1 MADLVIS
8 AIETHPNTLAAEA
21 YPHVPLPL
29 RIEVENHGAERVNLL
44 GIKLFFNGSGEVPQS
59 GLELGDISLAPSGS
73 FASGSAG
80 AYPQVNPQFIEA
92 GETGSYYTSVVFNRN
107 SDPINGPYFT
117 FNVNAQVQPDEGVG
131 NLVSGSVTGSYVT
144 ASTNLDIV
152 AVYNSNATQGFQ
164 IGQPAYLIYDRST
177 QHRNPNQT
185 YDFEAGV
192 LQLNMPQGDLVGAV
206 IPNQIGP
213 ATPVA
218 NWVSSDTNILS
229 ILSPDSGAWGVYTGS
244 VGNPQISGGFGAA
257 SLASWDYVSTAS
269 NGFVSCSYGVFGASS
284 GSIRLA
290 VVPYLP
296 VSAEVFPRNITIPS
310 SSLNASPNQ
319 AAQLKVRTVKSSG
332 EVAVVSSSAQGI
344 TWVSGDTSVASVSAN
359 GVVSVVGTTGQK
371 SVIRAKWS
379 PNIIAGLTGS
389 VEASTT
395 ITIGD

>member
-59 GLELGDISLAPSGS
+59 GLTLGDISLAPSGS

-92 GETGSYYTSVVFNRN
+92 GETGSYYTSVVFNGN
-107 SDPINGPYFT
+107 SDPLNGPYFT

-164 IGQPAYLIYDRST
+164 IGQPTYLIYDRST

-213 ATPVA
+213 ATPVG
-218 NWVSSDTNILS
+218 NWVSSNTNILS
-229 ILSPDSGAWGVYTGS
+229 ILSPTSGGWGVYTGS

-257 SLASWDYVSTAS
+257 SLGAN

-284 GSIRLA
+284 GSVRLA

-296 VSAEVFPRNITIPS
+296 VSAEVFPKNITIPS
-310 SSLNASPNQ
+310 SSLNDGLPSPTVQ
-319 AAQLKVRTVKSSG
+319 TAQLKVRTVKSSG

-344 TWVSGDTSVASVSAN
+344 TWVSGDTSVATVSAN
-359 GVVSVVGTTGQK
+359 GVVSVVGTTGQT